1 MADLSPVAPRLAV
14 LIPRL
19 GSGSDAERVASIH
32 AIQKM
37 LEHIGADFHDL
48 AAALA
53 VRSEYPGPV
62 EDEADAVDLSSLT
75 AADMVGY
82 LIHHARRLSQVE
94 RDFVAVLFGRH
105 RRGADLALS
114 AKQEA
119 WLRTIFDR
127 VAFGG
132 AA

>member
-19 GSGSDAERVASIH
+19 GSGSDAERVASVH

-37 LEHIGADFHDL
+37 LERIGADFHDL

-53 VRSEYPGPV
+53 VRSEDPAQ
-62 EDEADAVDLSSLT
+62 ADDQAEPVDLSSLT

-82 LIHHARRLSQVE
+82 LIHHARRLPQVE

-105 RRGADLALS
+105 RRGVDLALS

-119 WLRTIFDR
+119 WLKAIFDR

>member
-1 MADLSPVAPRLAV
+1 MTDISPVAPRLAV

-19 GSGSDAERVASIH
+19 GSGSDAERVASVH

-37 LEHIGADFHDL
+37 LERIGADFHDL
-48 AAALA
+48 AAALG
-53 VRSEYPGPV
+53 VRSEDPALI
-62 EDEADAVDLSSLT
+62 EDAAESVDLSSLT

-82 LIHHARRLSQVE
+82 LIHHASRLSQIE

-105 RRGADLALS
+105 RRDAKLALS

-119 WLRTIFDR
+119 WLKTIFDR